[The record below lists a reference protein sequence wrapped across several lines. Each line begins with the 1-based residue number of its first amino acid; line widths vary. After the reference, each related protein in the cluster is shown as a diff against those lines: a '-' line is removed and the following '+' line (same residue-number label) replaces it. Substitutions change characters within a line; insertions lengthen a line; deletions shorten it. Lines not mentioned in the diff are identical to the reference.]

1 MASNGPR
8 SRRLPDAMRRRVEV
22 ASAMAWEAL
31 VEAHTMHALDF
42 IGLIDGRLEMQDA
55 LNRYLREMGVIE
67 PMATAVRTK
76 VLVAMEDAESAG
88 KRVLLHEAEAA
99 AAEGPRVAEGD
110 ADEDKDEGGEGWR
123 RFTPGAL
130 VSGVRERQKSRDET
144 DRLVMLAI
152 ARAEE
157 DVIGT
162 HVDNAITFAALLDSA
177 IGLDKAVQEY
187 IGEVGLGGPRAQ
199 AVFQRTMARLAE
211 VHLPRLRP
219 TPLPARERRQG

>member
-1 MASNGPR
+1 MANGSR
-8 SRRLPDAMRRRVEV
+8 GSRRLPDAMRRRVEV

-31 VEAHTMHALDF
+31 VESHTAHALDF
-42 IGLIDGRLEMQDA
+42 IGLMEGRLSMPDA

-76 VLVAMEDAESAG
+76 VLVALEDAEAAG
-88 KRVLLHEAEAA
+88 ERVLLHEAEGAA
-99 AAEGPRVAEGD
+99 GQAEVRPAEPR
-110 ADEDKDEGGEGWR
+110 EDTGTERWR

-130 VSGVRERQKSRDET
+130 VSGVRERQREKDET
-144 DRLVMLAI
+144 DRLVMLAL
-152 ARAEE
+152 ARSEE
-157 DVIGT
+157 DIIQT

-177 IGLDKAVQEY
+177 IGPDGAVQEY

-199 AVFQRTMARLAE
+199 AVFQRTMAKLAD

-219 TPLPARERRQG
+219 VAPTGVRREG

>member
-1 MASNGPR
+1 MASNG

-31 VEAHTMHALDF
+31 VEGHTAHALDF
-42 IGLIDGRLEMQDA
+42 IGLMEGRLSMPDA

-76 VLVAMEDAESAG
+76 VLVALEDAEDAG
-88 KRVLLHEAEAA
+88 QRVLLHDAEAA
-99 AAEGPRVAEGD
+99 AAEAGPRPAPPE
-110 ADEDKDEGGEGWR
+110 EEGGERWR

-130 VSGVRERQKSRDET
+130 VSGVRERQKEKDET

-152 ARAEE
+152 ARSEE
-157 DVIGT
+157 DVIQT

-177 IGLDKAVQEY
+177 IGLDNAVKEY
-187 IGEVGLGGPRAQ
+187 IGEVGLSGPRAQ
-199 AVFQRTMARLAE
+199 AVFQRTMARLAD
-211 VHLPRLRP
+211 VHLPRLHP
-219 TPLPARERRQG
+219 VAPAPVRREG

>member
-1 MASNGPR
+1 MATNGPR
-8 SRRLPDAMRRRVEV
+8 NARRLPDAMRRRVEV

-31 VEAHTMHALDF
+31 VEAHTTHALDF
-42 IGLIDGRLEMQDA
+42 IALMEGRLDMQDA
-55 LNRYLREMGVIE
+55 LSRYLREMGVIE

-76 VLVAMEDAESAG
+76 VLVALEDAESAG
-88 KRVLLHEAEAA
+88 ARVLLHEAEAA
-99 AAEGPRVAEGD
+99 AAEEPPAVAPEDDEEGS
-110 ADEDKDEGGEGWR
+110 EGWR

-144 DRLVMLAI
+144 DRLVLLAI

-157 DVIGT
+157 DVIGA

-177 IGLDKAVQEY
+177 VGLDRAVQEY
-187 IGEVGLGGPRAQ
+187 IGEVGLAGPRAQ

-211 VHLPRLRP
+211 VHLPRLRGA
-219 TPLPARERRQG
+219 PARSRRQG

>member
-1 MASNGPR
+1 MASNGQR
-8 SRRLPDAMRRRVEV
+8 SARRLPDAMRRRVEV

-42 IGLIDGRLEMQDA
+42 IGLLEGRLSMQDA

-76 VLVAMEDAESAG
+76 VLVALEDAESAG
-88 KRVLLHEAEAA
+88 ARVLLHEAEGAA
-99 AAEGPRVAEGD
+99 GEDPGAERE
-110 ADEDKDEGGEGWR
+110 DEGGEGWR

-144 DRLVMLAI
+144 DRVVLLAI

-157 DVIGT
+157 DVIAT
-162 HVDNAITFAALLDSA
+162 HVDNAITFAALLDASV
-177 IGLDKAVQEY
+177 GLDRAVQEY
-187 IGEVGLGGPRAQ
+187 IGEVGLAGPRAQ

-219 TPLPARERRQG
+219 AAARPRREG

>member
-1 MASNGPR
+1 MAANAPR
-8 SRRLPDAMRRRVEV
+8 NARRLPDAMRRRVEV

-31 VEAHTMHALDF
+31 VEAHTTHALDF
-42 IGLIDGRLEMQDA
+42 IALLEGRLDMQDA
-55 LNRYLREMGVIE
+55 LSRYLREMGVIE

-76 VLVAMEDAESAG
+76 VLVALEDAESAG
-88 KRVLLHEAEAA
+88 ARVLLHEAEAA
-99 AAEGPRVAEGD
+99 AAEERPPVEPE
-110 ADEDKDEGGEGWR
+110 DEEEEEEGEGWR

-144 DRLVMLAI
+144 DRLVLLAI

-177 IGLDKAVQEY
+177 VGLDRAVQEY

-211 VHLPRLRP
+211 VHLPRLRR
-219 TPLPARERRQG
+219 TPDRSRSRG